1 MMMACLSAEAMARI
15 ARVKKRAYFMEL
27 FEGGMVL
34 DTNPTPV
41 LVQPMEIECLHN
53 AHIHYSAAG
62 QGLYDTYEGG
72 ESFHRNNCRE
82 RK

>member
-1 MMMACLSAEAMARI
+1 MAFQAPNGRFIAYAPVTGLSGEE
-15 ARVKKRAYFMEL
+15 FN
-27 FEGGMVL
+27 
-34 DTNPTPV
+34 TNPALI

-72 ESFHRNNCRE
+72 ESFHRNYCRE

>member
-15 ARVKKRAYFMEL
+15 ARVKKIAYFMEL

-41 LVQPMEIECLHN
+41 LVQPMEIKCLPFV
-53 AHIHYSAAG
+53 
-62 QGLYDTYEGG
+62 L
-72 ESFHRNNCRE
+72 